1 MSNTEYY
8 LKQNVQVEP
17 LFNQWYAWSHLIAPA
32 TAAMNIAN
40 SHLKIMKSYVAAPQV
55 HANAVRNPAMLGG
68 PFIDYEGGRV
78 NEIRALMDR
87 TIKENQLMIAFAES
101 VKALDELLRS
111 EAKGYSLEPMYEKV
125 PANLRGYVELV
136 YDLNNNPS
144 IRFYEPLLYKSEYYN
159 TASQSVLL
167 SLIEQDHR
175 AFALSTPRLPDDR
188 SLQLHV
194 PLSHPG
200 LDEMFKM
207 KHEPQTLGYISEH
220 LGLDPDQQESFRSFL
235 TEEEPPPTVRYTGD
249 DVRVRYFGHACVLLE
264 TKNVSML
271 LDPVLSYKYDN
282 GIDRYTFLDLPD
294 VIDYVLITH
303 GHQDHFMFESLMQLR
318 SKIGCVVV
326 PRSGGGALQDPSLK
340 LVLENLGFRN
350 VIEIGELERIEIPDG
365 AITGLPFMGEHT
377 DLNIQVKMAHH
388 IRLQDQTFLFAADT
402 NNLEPKLY
410 EHIFRVMGDI
420 DVLYLGMECDGAPLT
435 WLYGPLI
442 TKQIDRKMDQSR
454 RLNGSNFERGY
465 ALVDQFNCREV
476 YVYAMGQEPWL
487 NYVMSIKY
495 TEESN
500 PIVQS
505 NKLIAA
511 CRERGILSERLFGK
525 KEFIYGARQKAVS
538 QA

>member
-1 MSNTEYY
+1 MSNTKYY

-32 TAAMNIAN
+32 TAAMNIVN

-55 HANAVRNPAMLGG
+55 HANAVKNPALLGG
-68 PFIDYEGGRV
+68 PFIDYEGGRL
-78 NEIRALMDR
+78 NEIRALIDR
-87 TIKENQLMIAFAES
+87 TIKENPHMIAFAES
-101 VKALDELLRS
+101 VKALDDLLRN

-125 PANLRGYVELV
+125 PENLRGYVELV

-144 IRFYEPLLYKSEYYN
+144 MRFYEPLLYKSEYYN
-159 TASQSVLL
+159 PSSQSVLL

-175 AFALSTPRLPDDR
+175 AFALSTPRLPDDQ

-207 KHEPQTLGYISEH
+207 KHEPQTLSYLSEH
-220 LGLDPDQQESFRSFL
+220 LSLDPDQQEKFRSFL
-235 TEEEPPPTVRYTGD
+235 TEDEPPRTSRYAGE

-271 LDPVLSYKYDN
+271 LDPVISYKYDN

-294 VIDYVLITH
+294 VIDYALLTH
-303 GHQDHFMFESLMQLR
+303 GHQDHVMIESLMQLR
-318 SKIGCVVV
+318 SKIRCMVV
-326 PRSGGGALQDPSLK
+326 PRSGGGALQDPSMK
-340 LVLENLGFRN
+340 LVLETLGFKN
-350 VIEIGELERIEIPDG
+350 VIEIGELETIEVPDG
-365 AITGLPFMGEHT
+365 VITGLPFMGEHT

-388 IRLQDQTFLFAADT
+388 VRLKDQTFLFAADT
-402 NNLEPKLY
+402 NNIEPRLY
-410 EHIFRVMGDI
+410 EHIFRIMGDI

-435 WLYGPLI
+435 WLYGPLL

-465 ALVDQFNCREV
+465 ALVNQFNCKEV
-476 YVYAMGQEPWL
+476 YIYAMGQEPWL

-500 PIVQS
+500 PIVHS
-505 NKLIAA
+505 NKLITA
-511 CRERGILSERLFGK
+511 CRERGIVSERLFGK
-525 KEFIYGARQKAVS
+525 KEFIYRARLKAAGA
-538 QA
+538 